1 MYKEQKEEE
10 SESENNESFDE
21 EIEDK
26 PKREKSKQPKLK
38 SVKKP
43 KGEKLFIANT
53 TFRSNMQSMIK
64 LMEEIELNEEHV
76 KLLKKTPFWLLL
88 DTFIHKKLK
97 ADQCLKHDEVVANI
111 IQSYNGK
118 FFHIAGKQVKFTKN
132 EVRLIFGIRDG
143 DKEMKFTY
151 CAKKSVPMLKRR
163 NIALK
168 RLTAKNV
175 IKILNDCLK
184 KNTKE
189 NVENVRLIC
198 LHLCVSLFFSVG
210 GTSVN
215 WRYMDCV

>member
-1 MYKEQKEEE
+1 ME

-21 EIEDK
+21 EIKNK

-38 SVKKP
+38 SVKKS

-118 FFHIAGKQVKFTKN
+118 SFNIAGKQVKFTKN
-132 EVRLIFGIRDG
+132 DVRLIFGIRDG
-143 DKEMKFTY
+143 DEEMKFTY
-151 CAKKSVPMLKRR
+151 CAKSSIQMLKRQ

-168 RLTAKNV
+168 ILKAKNV
-175 IKILNDCLK
+175 SE
-184 KNTKE
+184 NT
-189 NVENVRLIC
+189 
-198 LHLCVSLFFSVG
+198 
-210 GTSVN
+210 
-215 WRYMDCV
+215 